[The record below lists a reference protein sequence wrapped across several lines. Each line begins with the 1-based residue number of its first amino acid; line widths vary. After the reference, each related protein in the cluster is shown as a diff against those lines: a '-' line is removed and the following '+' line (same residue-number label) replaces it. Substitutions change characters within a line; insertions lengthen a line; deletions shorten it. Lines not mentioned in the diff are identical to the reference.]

1 MVAAWTVMVFRC
13 DFDSIQYKGG
23 KMKIFTVRLLSSI
36 LFITCMAG
44 GGPVAQATEKKAT
57 AGKAERREK
66 MTDENMAALS
76 CFGYG
81 YKLKVLVNGV
91 DVGVAGGK
99 SENRRLFAADSP
111 MASQAAPETRK
122 KSFVL
127 KKGENTIS
135 IEFTKQSDDKND
147 RMEVSLEMDG
157 YPAPLFFLQGRSKP
171 SGKVEKSFVVSDVP
185 PADFKPVFVTDQ
197 GDGKAVLVHMSSLS
211 TSMTPVLNGKSGM
224 TVSDMPGSTV
234 LDNFVSGK
242 NELVL
247 KYSGKPGVEAKFCV
261 ITPEGVKFLA
271 KKITGPSEASESFQF
286 VVK

>member
-1 MVAAWTVMVFRC
+1 MVFHC

-23 KMKIFTVRLLSSI
+23 GKMSAPIFTVRLLSSI
-36 LFITCMAG
+36 LFITYMAG
-44 GGPVAQATEKKAT
+44 GGPVAQAAEKKAT
-57 AGKAERREK
+57 DGKTERREK
-66 MTDENMAALS
+66 MSDESMAALS

-111 MASQAAPETRK
+111 TASQAPPEMRK

-147 RMEVSLEMDG
+147 RMEISLEMDG
-157 YPAPLFFLQGRSKP
+157 YPAPLFFLQGRLKP

-224 TVSDMPGSTV
+224 TISDMPGTTV

-247 KYSGKPGVEAKFCV
+247 KYSGKAGVEAKFCV

-271 KKITGPSEASESFQF
+271 KKITGQSEASESFQF